1 MRTITLDPSWDDTT
15 RDAALA
21 PAAEALRAGALV
33 AFATET
39 VYGLGANGLD
49 PAAVARIFEAKGRPA
64 TNPLI
69 LHVPD
74 VEAARALS
82 SSWPAQAD
90 RLAEAFWPGPL
101 TMVVPRAAHIPDAVT
116 ASLPSVAVRVPQKPS
131 ALALLRLAGVP
142 VAAPSANRYTRTSP
156 SRAEHVREGLSD
168 RGVAYL
174 IDDGPTRVGLE
185 STVLSLA
192 MRPPTILRPGMV
204 TLDQLRAHLPDV
216 VHHDDAPLDES
227 APLPSPGL
235 ARRHYAPRARV
246 IHGHT
251 TAADTLA
258 IAQAMRAEHPTTA
271 RIACLTRDPSLPAD
285 DTSLHR
291 DDDGHLISLRT
302 ADTPAALATHL
313 YDALHTAD
321 ALGAHAIV
329 IQAVPA
335 TDAWRALADRLA
347 RTTG

>member
-1 MRTITLDPSWDDTT
+1 MKTIVLDPGWDDTT

-21 PAAEALRAGALV
+21 PAAEALRGGELV

-82 SSWPAQAD
+82 SSWPAEAD
-90 RLAEAFWPGPL
+90 ALAAAFWPGPL
-101 TMVVPRAAHIPDAVT
+101 TLVVPRAPEVPDAVT
-116 ASLPSVAVRVPQKPS
+116 AGLPSVAVRVPARAS

-156 SRAEHVREGLSD
+156 ARAAHVRDALAD

-174 IDDGPTRVGLE
+174 IDDGPTTIGLE
-185 STVLSLA
+185 STILA
-192 MRPPTILRPGMV
+192 LHTSPPTILRPGMI
-204 TLDQLRAHLPDV
+204 TRDALAAHLPRV
-216 VHHDDAPLDES
+216 VHRDATPIDEA
-227 APLPSPGL
+227 APMPSPGL

-246 IHGHT
+246 LHGPA

-258 IAQAMRAEHPTTA
+258 LATTLHAADPTA
-271 RIACLTRDPSLPAD
+271 RIASLTRDPARPHT
-285 DTSLHR
+285 DTTLQIR
-291 DDDGHLISLRT
+291 DDGPLVHLST
-302 ADTPAALATHL
+302 ADTPAALASNL

-321 ALGAHAIV
+321 ALGADTLV
-329 IQAVPA
+329 IQSVPDDA
-335 TDAWRALADRLA
+335 DAWRALADRLS